1 MENDTAIWQIATWI
15 CGNFVPRESVKQE
28 QDVERIILKIIIFA
42 YCKFHVHVS
51 HWYRHLFLSCYK
63 ISRKEACSKLNVLYL
78 GDRSRL

>member
-42 YCKFHVHVS
+42 YCKFHVYPSVQTS
-51 HWYRHLFLSCYK
+51 ILELLQNFEKGSMQ
-63 ISRKEACSKLNVLYL
+63 
-78 GDRSRL
+78 